1 MKAQLKVIKQDG
13 SSEQY
18 LYTKVIAT
26 IGNAFAQA
34 GEPDIVAAEQLADV
48 ITYTL
53 YEKQK
58 KRIISSSEILS
69 VIKAAL
75 SATGYEEAAISLGE
89 HNMERR
95 LKRSRIDVVSVD
107 MDNLSDARQF
117 GEDGDSVTRSRW
129 DKSRIVTDLMEKYG
143 VERPAA
149 RAIASMVEQK
159 VLAMDFSQ
167 VPASLI
173 KQLVLS
179 EAAVMLRAQSQLQK
193 A

>member
-1 MKAQLKVIKQDG
+1 MKAQLKVMKEDG
-13 SSEQY
+13 SSEEY

-26 IGNAFAQA
+26 IGNALAQT
-34 GEPDIVAAEQLADV
+34 GQPDILAAEQLADV

-58 KRIISSSEILS
+58 RRSISSSEILS
-69 VIKAAL
+69 IIKAAL
-75 SATGYEEAAISLGE
+75 SATGYEEAAISLSD
-89 HNMERR
+89 HHMERR

-117 GEDGDSVTRSRW
+117 GEDGNSVTRSRW
-129 DKSRIVTDLMEKYG
+129 DKSRIAADLMEKYSL
-143 VERPAA
+143 ERSAA

-159 VLAMDFSQ
+159 VLAMDFTQ

-193 A
+193 T

>member
-1 MKAQLKVIKQDG
+1 MKTQLKVIKQDG
-13 SSEQY
+13 SSEEY
-18 LYTKVIAT
+18 LYTKVIAA
-26 IGNAFAQA
+26 IGNALALA
-34 GEPDIVAAEQLADV
+34 GEPDILAAEQLADV

-58 KRIISSSEILS
+58 KRSISSGEILS
-69 VIKAAL
+69 IIKAAL
-75 SATGYEEAAISLGE
+75 SATGYEEAAISLGD
-89 HNMERR
+89 HHIQRR

-107 MDNLSDARQF
+107 MNNLSDARQF

-143 VERPAA
+143 VERSAA

-159 VLAMDFSQ
+159 VLAMDFTQ

-193 A
+193 T